1 MTTSSPPGI
10 HGTLAAALTPLA
22 DGGATL
28 DLDAIPA
35 LVDFLAAGGVDGLL
49 AMGTTGEGVLFDLD
63 ERFRIAEAFVAA
75 ARGKLD
81 VAVHCGAQ
89 TTDTTVRLAARAAEL
104 GAAAVAV
111 IAPPYFLL
119 DEQEQLAH
127 LAAAAAACAPVPFY
141 VYEFQARS
149 GYAIPPAVL
158 GRLRDRAGNFRGLKV
173 SDAPFERFSPYLI
186 EGLDVFVGPEA
197 LISDGLAGGA
207 VGAVSALATAFPDEV
222 AAAVREG
229 TPERSARL
237 ARLREAVQAH
247 PMPSAVKALAR
258 RKGVPV
264 REDVR
269 PPLRV
274 LADAE
279 RESLFAAVDRVLGG
293 VPV

>member
-22 DGGATL
+22 DGGASL
-28 DLDAIPA
+28 DLDAVPA

-63 ERFRIAEAFVAA
+63 ERFRIAEAFVDA

-89 TTDTTVRLAARAAEL
+89 TTATTTRLAARAAEL

-119 DEQEQLAH
+119 DEQEQLEH

-141 VYEFQARS
+141 VYEFAARS
-149 GYAIPPAVL
+149 GYAVPPAVL
-158 GRLRDRAGNFRGLKV
+158 GRLRDRAENFRGLKV

-197 LISDGLAGGA
+197 LIADGLAGGA

-222 AAAVREG
+222 AAAVRER

-237 ARLREAVQAH
+237 ARLREAVQAY
-247 PMPSAVKALAR
+247 PMPTAVKAVTR

-274 LADAE
+274 LTDVE
-279 RESLFAAVDRVLGG
+279 RNGLFAGVDRALGG
-293 VPV
+293 VTA